1 MNITFLEVKMEDYGH
16 PFVCHA
22 GVSAAYFIL
31 TLPGN
36 VLLGW
41 ALLREFQMMARK
53 HTGKSIKCLLRARR
67 VVWSK
72 ETQYEI

>member
-16 PFVCHA
+16 PFMCHA

-41 ALLREFQMMARK
+41 ALIREFQTMARK
-53 HTGKSIKCLLRARR
+53 HTGKSDRR
-67 VVWSK
+67 GKLGGFSCTK
-72 ETQYEI
+72 G